1 VKYAYRYDRG
11 AVKSNI
17 GHLEGCSGLA
27 GVIKAVLALEHGV
40 IPPNTNFE
48 KLNDDIDDEF
58 FHIRFP
64 SQCVEWP
71 DGEVRRASVNS
82 FGYGGTNAHVI
93 LDDAYSYL
101 HSKNLSGNHCTK
113 SFQQMALPVTEL
125 TKNVHQ
131 LRPRLLLF
139 SASDKD
145 GISRQARAH
154 AAVLNRASYAND
166 GAFLDA
172 YAYTLATRRT
182 SHTWKAFCVLDALSQ
197 TKDLESTLCLPTRSL
212 AAGSKLGFVFTG
224 QGAQWYGMGREL
236 LRVPVFE
243 ESLLSSEAYLHQL
256 GWTQS
261 ILGLPTVSTLE

>member
-1 VKYAYRYDRG
+1 MKSTYGYGRG

-27 GVIKAVLALEHGV
+27 GVIKAVLSLEHGI

-64 SQCVEWP
+64 SQCVAWP

-93 LDDAYSYL
+93 LDDAHSYL
-101 HSKNLSGNHCTK
+101 HLNNLVGNHRTN
-113 SFQQMALPVTEL
+113 SFHKMAIPVTEL
-125 TKNVHQ
+125 TKNVPE

-139 SASDKD
+139 SASDRD

-154 AAVLNRASYAND
+154 AEVLSRASYAND
-166 GAFLDA
+166 EAFLDA
-172 YAYTLATRRT
+172 YAYTLAIRRT
-182 SHTWKAFCVLDALSQ
+182 SHTWKAFCVLDAPSQ
-197 TKDLESTLCLPTRSL
+197 TKDLESTLSLPTRSL

-224 QGAQWYGMGREL
+224 QGAQWHGMGKEL

-243 ESLLSSEAYLHQL
+243 ESLLSSQTYLHRL

-261 ILGLPTVSTLE
+261 ILGSFTVSLLE